1 MSLILTFLGKG
12 GVGKTSTAI
21 AVAKAY
27 AQHGKKV
34 LLIGQQAD
42 FSVILGTEV
51 SRGITPIQDLLWAVQ
66 LQSAVLLETY
76 WEKMKSLEGQVLKG
90 SFFKEVYGQELGIL
104 PGMDQALALSYLRER
119 DAENAYDVIIF
130 DGAGDLSVLRM
141 LGMPEILGWY
151 LRRFKQVLTG
161 STLGQAIAPFV
172 EPVLRSVLQVNSADD
187 IAQQAGAMT
196 DVLVQGQEAVNDPQ
210 RVLGY
215 LVTTASAS
223 AMYTARYLWGSAQ
236 QIGLTIGG
244 VFFRGDGLDQTIS
257 SQFSPLP
264 VYSPDAIRVE
274 SLQTVPAPRP
284 VSFDLARQQVRLFL
298 PTFDKKQIKLVQLGP
313 EITIE
318 AGDQRRN
325 LYLPPELAGRQASG
339 AKFQDSYLIIS
350 FA

>member
-12 GVGKTSTAI
+12 GVGKTTTAI
-21 AVAKAY
+21 ATAKAY
-27 AQHGKKV
+27 AQQGKKV

-42 FSVILGTEV
+42 FSLMLGQDV
-51 SRGITPIQDLLWAVQ
+51 SRGITAIQDLLWAVQ
-66 LQSAVLLETY
+66 LQSATLLETY
-76 WEKMKSLEGQVLKG
+76 WEKMKNLEGQVLKG
-90 SFFKEVYGQELGIL
+90 SFFKEVYGQELGVL
-104 PGMDQALALSYLRER
+104 PGMDQALALSYVRER

-151 LRRFKQVLTG
+151 LRRFRQVLTG

-196 DVLVQGQEAVNDPQ
+196 NVLVQGQEAVNDPQ

-215 LVTTASAS
+215 LVTTACPA
-223 AMYTARYLWGSAQ
+223 AIYTARYLWGSAQ

-244 VFFRGDGLDQTIS
+244 VFFRGEVLDQAITK
-257 SQFSPLP
+257 QFSPLP
-264 VYSPDAIRVE
+264 VQPANDIRLE
-274 SLQTVPAPRP
+274 SLQTVPMPRP
-284 VSFDLARQQVRLFL
+284 VSFDLAKQEVKLFF

-325 LYLPPELAGRQASG
+325 LFLPPELAGKQASG
-339 AKFQDSYLIIS
+339 AKFQDCYLTIS